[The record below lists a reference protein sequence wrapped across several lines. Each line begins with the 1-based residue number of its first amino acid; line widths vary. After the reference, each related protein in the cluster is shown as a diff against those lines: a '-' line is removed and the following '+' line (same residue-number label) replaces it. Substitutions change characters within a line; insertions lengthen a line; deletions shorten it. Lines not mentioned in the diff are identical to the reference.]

1 MGLEVISIKAR
12 ILRSDR
18 AVINTYPQN
27 HQKSYSSCFSLA
39 LLPCHTFAMR
49 NLSCS
54 SMASFSLFCATLFL
68 CAILLCMQTKS
79 SSCMSFLL
87 QLMLPYAKRN
97 GGYTGFTISPR
108 RIVQKLLKHR
118 IESTAFPLLCRGFF
132 EG

>member
-39 LLPCHTFAMR
+39 RLCPP
-49 NLSCS
+49 
-54 SMASFSLFCATLFL
+54 LFL

-79 SSCMSFLL
+79 SSCMSSLAVDASICKKKWRLYRIYDF
-87 QLMLPYAKRN
+87 AKKN
-97 GGYTGFTISPR
+97 STK
-108 RIVQKLLKHR
+108 IV
-118 IESTAFPLLCRGFF
+118 EA
-132 EG
+132 